1 MQLQNL
7 AATILAQK
15 FRQINFLPK
24 KFTLNWFDE
33 KNCVSEF
40 LVFPHFCCDFENS
53 FDKKFRENIVQ
64 IFTLTL
70 PCGNY
75 GNSLSHIFGKNFVK
89 VTFLL
94 NELLKSWFDEIF
106 FGEIEFSTQC
116 SLLSLHFVNIWK
128 SLPYTQF
135 FSSNQF
141 RVKVDFSFCHSMYLV
156 VCTCTYLLKFLQK
169 CENERLFLLNFF
181 REIVWIYL
189 KVSFTEISSSM
200 VRVKYNFEKQHCENL
215 LPHFLTKISW
225 KQRFYWRC
233 Y

>member
-1 MQLQNL
+1 M
-7 AATILAQK
+7 
-15 FRQINFLPK
+15 
-24 KFTLNWFDE
+24 
-33 KNCVSEF
+33 
-40 LVFPHFCCDFENS
+40 
-53 FDKKFRENIVQ
+53 
-64 IFTLTL
+64 
-70 PCGNY
+70 
-75 GNSLSHIFGKNFVK
+75 K

-225 KQRFYWRC
+225 KQRFYWRRRWKELISRKNLLVRHNMQHWKILFRHSYSIVIHFVKMLLSRNFC
-233 Y
+233 LNCVGLNHSNFHTVRLIQSFLAKMSWKKHFY